1 MDENKTTG
9 HTKSKLK
16 SAVGF
21 LLKIVLAL
29 ALILGIAAIGMQFF
43 PQLTGM
49 QEAIRHNW
57 FNLLLW
63 RLILYAAFAGILF
76 NLQKRL
82 SKAVFLKLVR
92 LLLML
97 AVVVEFANIAQL
109 LRG

>member
-9 HTKSKLK
+9 HAKSKLK

-21 LLKIVLAL
+21 VLKIVLAL
-29 ALILGIAAIGMQFF
+29 ALILGIAAVGMQFF

-63 RLILYAAFAGILF
+63 RLILYATFIGILF
-76 NLQKRL
+76 NLRKRL
-82 SKAVFLKLVR
+82 SKSVFLKLVR
-92 LLLML
+92 LLVML
-97 AVVVEFANIAQL
+97 AIVVEISNITQL

>member
-9 HTKSKLK
+9 HAKSKLK

-21 LLKIVLAL
+21 VLKFVLAL
-29 ALILGIAAIGMQFF
+29 ALILGIAAVGMQFF
-43 PQLTGM
+43 PQLIGM

-63 RLILYAAFAGILF
+63 RLMLYATFIGILF
-76 NLQKRL
+76 NLRKRL
-82 SKAVFLKLVR
+82 SKGVFLKLVR
-92 LLLML
+92 LLVML
-97 AVVVEFANIAQL
+97 AVVVELANITQL